1 MPKAAPSGAFE
12 SYSRDPDQLK
22 SSDRSFGRIMAVF
35 LLIVSGFQFH
45 HDRLVLATVLALIG
59 LAFAVL
65 AQVRPQALHRLN
77 LLWFRFGL
85 LLHKVVNP
93 LVMAVIFLGAVVP
106 TALVMRLLGK
116 RPLALAFDRGAPTY
130 WITRQPPG
138 PTGES
143 MARQF

>member
-12 SYSRDPDQLK
+12 SYARDPDQLK
-22 SSDRSFGRIMAVF
+22 SSDRAFGRIMAVF
-35 LLIVSGFQFH
+35 LLIVAGFQYH
-45 HDRLVLATVLALIG
+45 HDRLVIGSVLALVG

-65 AQVRPQALHRLN
+65 AQLRPQALHRLN

-93 LVMAVIFLGAVVP
+93 LVMAVIFVGAVVP

-116 RPLALAFDRGAPTY
+116 RPLAVSFDRAAPTY
-130 WITRQPPG
+130 WIARQPPG

>member
-12 SYSRDPDQLK
+12 TYVRDPDQLK

-35 LLIVSGFQFH
+35 LLIVAGFQYH
-45 HDRLVLATVLALIG
+45 HERAMLALVLALAG
-59 LAFAVL
+59 LAFAGI
-65 AQVRPQALHRLN
+65 AQVRPHVLHRLN

-93 LVMAVIFLGAVVP
+93 VVMAVIFLGAVVP

-116 RPLALAFDRGAPTY
+116 RPLALSFDRTATSY
-130 WITRQPPG
+130 WIARQPPG
-138 PTGES
+138 PSGDS
-143 MARQF
+143 MSRQF

>member
-35 LLIVSGFQFH
+35 LLIVAAFQYH
-45 HDRLVLATVLALIG
+45 HARVSLALVLAVCGLVFAL
-59 LAFAVL
+59 V
-65 AQVRPQALHRLN
+65 AQVRPQTLHRLN
-77 LLWFRFGL
+77 LMWFRLGL

-93 LVMAVIFLGAVVP
+93 LVMAVIFMGAVVP

-116 RPLALAFDRGAPTY
+116 RPLVLSPDRAASTY
-130 WITRQPPG
+130 WIARQPPG
-138 PTGES
+138 PSGES
-143 MARQF
+143 MKRQF